1 MVHMGNEFE
10 RIPLFFWQSSSG
22 KEPVRDWLNAL
33 PREDQR
39 IIGRDMAKLQFGWPI
54 GMPICRSLGSGLWE
68 VRSSLPSR
76 REARVIVTFLDGKLI
91 ALSAFIKKSQ
101 ATPKAEL
108 QLALDRSKALKNDK

>member
-1 MVHMGNEFE
+1 MGNEFE
-10 RIPLFFWQSSSG
+10 RIPLVFWQSSSG

-76 REARVIVTFLDGKLI
+76 REAKVIVTFLDGKLI